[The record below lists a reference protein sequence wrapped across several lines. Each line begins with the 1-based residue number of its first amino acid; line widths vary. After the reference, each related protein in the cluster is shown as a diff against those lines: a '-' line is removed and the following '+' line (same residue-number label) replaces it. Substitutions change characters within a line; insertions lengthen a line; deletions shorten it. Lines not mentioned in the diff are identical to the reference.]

1 MSVSSYR
8 KVIQISF
15 AAYQG
20 CGLVALCDD
29 GTLWFNDRPHDPSN
43 PKWSYIQP
51 PPQPEPIEC
60 NITAEQLK
68 EAQQNEKAE

>member
-1 MSVSSYR
+1 MSDSER

-29 GTLWFNDRPHDPSN
+29 GTLWYNDRPHDPSN
-43 PKWSYIQP
+43 TKWYPVALP
-51 PPQPEPIEC
+51 PRPEPVIC
-60 NITAEQLK
+60 NTTIDEL
-68 EAQQNEKAE
+68 NEVL

>member
-1 MSVSSYR
+1 MIKEYR

-29 GTLWFNDRPHDPSN
+29 GTLWYSTNLHDPEN
-43 PKWSYIQP
+43 PEWTQIAL
-51 PPQPEPIEC
+51 PPQAQAVRC
-60 NITAEQLK
+60 NLTKEQLK
-68 EAQQNEKAE
+68 TIMENKRD